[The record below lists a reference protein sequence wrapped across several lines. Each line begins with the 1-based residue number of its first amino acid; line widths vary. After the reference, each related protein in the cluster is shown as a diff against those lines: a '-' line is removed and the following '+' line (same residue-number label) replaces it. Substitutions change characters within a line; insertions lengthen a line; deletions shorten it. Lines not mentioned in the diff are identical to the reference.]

1 MLMLDMYCTILQSV
15 TSPTSRQRGQ
25 ASQLWQVKTAV
36 KSGLSSH
43 TVCTIAADREK
54 KSQVSYCAKS
64 TNCLRWWIP
73 WSGDL
78 CRINKLFLNLFQAL
92 YPLGWCFHMT
102 PLPGCCPPTGMN
114 NSCGMTSEPEPL
126 STKPHTP
133 KQPSKFQ
140 HACIHVHVCVLVEVR
155 RDFREGSNTSSIMQT
170 VSDLCTCTYSMLA

>member
-1 MLMLDMYCTILQSV
+1 MYNCC
-15 TSPTSRQRGQ
+15 RQG
-25 ASQLWQVKTAV
+25 K
-36 KSGLSSH
+36 
-43 TVCTIAADREK
+43 
-54 KSQVSYCAKS
+54 CAKS